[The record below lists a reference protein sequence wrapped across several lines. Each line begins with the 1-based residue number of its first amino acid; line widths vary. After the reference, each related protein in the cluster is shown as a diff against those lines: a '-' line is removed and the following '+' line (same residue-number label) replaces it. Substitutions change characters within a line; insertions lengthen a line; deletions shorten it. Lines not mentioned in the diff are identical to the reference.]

1 MEKENKKLRKEHEKA
16 ERARLIKLVDLAYQN
31 DPRIREEQK
40 LIEEEKRKKA
50 ESIAKAKARL
60 TKKL

>member
-40 LIEEEKRKKA
+40 LIEEEKQKKKDDKRNYKIKQA
-50 ESIAKAKARL
+50 QER
-60 TKKL
+60 